1 MKSEKPGFGQ
11 IIVTATGFLCL
22 FSLVGISFYGLPF
35 FYDFWVTD
43 FGWSRATITSGMA
56 FGKVIVGTIAFFAGW
71 IIDRFGPRRVMMAG
85 VLMGGTALIGLSQ
98 VTSLWQYY
106 FFYLFNAL
114 GYICGGPLPNQVL
127 ISRWFTNL
135 RGKAMGIIYLG
146 IGIGGMLVPQ
156 IAKKLIAYF
165 GWHQAMMMLGIL
177 MIIIAFPM
185 IIFVKD
191 NPDSKID
198 ASDPGRSKHDELKQ
212 YETGYDE
219 PKAPL
224 SHILKRWPFYLLLI
238 GSICSIGA
246 VSGTIQNLKL
256 FFSLDLNWTQQHS
269 ANIISIILAASIA
282 GRLMMGW
289 LADRINKKYVMILIY
304 TLVAGSIPLLFFAA
318 TPGVIYI
325 FAFIFG
331 IALGGDYMII
341 PLMAAELFGVK
352 IMGRIM
358 GLILTFDGLSEAFSP
373 MLVGWLRD
381 ISGSYTRGFTALM
394 VLGIIGIIAISML
407 PLKRKI
413 S

>member
-1 MKSEKPGFGQ
+1 MKPEKLSSGQ

-35 FYDFWVTD
+35 FYDFWVKD

-56 FGKVIVGTIAFFAGW
+56 FGKVIIGTVAFFAGW

-85 VLMGGTALIGLSQ
+85 VLMGGTALIGLSH
-98 VTSLWQYY
+98 VTALWQYY

-127 ISRWFTNL
+127 ISRWFTDS

-156 IAKKLIAYF
+156 IAKKLIVHF
-165 GWHQAMMMLGIL
+165 GWHNAMMMLGIL

-185 IIFVKD
+185 ILFVKD
-191 NPDSKID
+191 NPEQIIRTQSSDRP
-198 ASDPGRSKHDELKQ
+198 DPGDVKP
-212 YETGYDE
+212 DE

-256 FFSLDLNWTQQHS
+256 FFSIDLNWTQQHA
-269 ANIISIILAASIA
+269 ANILSIVLASSIA
-282 GRLMMGW
+282 GRLLMGW

-304 TLVAGSIPLLFFAA
+304 TLVAGSIPLLFIAA
-318 TPGVIYI
+318 TPGIIYV

-331 IALGGDYMII
+331 MALGGDYMII

-352 IMGRIM
+352 ILGRIM
-358 GLILTFDGLSEAFSP
+358 GLIMTFDGLSEAFSP

-381 ISGSYTRGFTALM
+381 ISGSYASGFAVLM
-394 VLGIIGIIAISML
+394 TLGIIGIIAISML
-407 PLKRKI
+407 PLKKKTL
-413 S
+413 

>member
-1 MKSEKPGFGQ
+1 MKSEKPGSGQ

-22 FSLVGISFYGLPF
+22 FSMVGISFYGLPF
-35 FYDFWVTD
+35 FYDFWVQD
-43 FGWSRATITSGMA
+43 YGWSRATITSGMA
-56 FGKVIVGTIAFFAGW
+56 FGKVIIGVFAFFAGW

-127 ISRWFTNL
+127 ISRWFTDA
-135 RGKAMGIIYLG
+135 RGRAMGIIYIG
-146 IGIGGMLVPQ
+146 IGMGGMLVPQ
-156 IAKKLIAYF
+156 IAKKLIVHF

-191 NPDSKID
+191 NPDGKIQ
-198 ASDPGRSKHDELKQ
+198 APKPDETKP
-212 YETGYDE
+212 DK
-219 PKAPL
+219 PIPPL
-224 SHILKRWPFYLLLI
+224 SHILKKWPFYLLLI
-238 GSICSIGA
+238 GSMCSIGA

-256 FFSLDLNWTQQHS
+256 FFSLDLNYTQQHS
-269 ANIISIILAASIA
+269 ANILSIILASSIA
-282 GRLMMGW
+282 GRLLMGW
-289 LADRINKKYVMILIY
+289 LADRINKKHVMILIY
-304 TLVAGSIPLLFFAA
+304 ILVAGSIPLLFLAG
-318 TPGVIYI
+318 TPGIIYI

-358 GLILTFDGLSEAFSP
+358 GLILTFDGLAEAFSP

-381 ISGSYTRGFTALM
+381 ISGSYARGFTVLM
-394 VLGIIGIIAISML
+394 VLGIIGIIAVSML
-407 PLKRKI
+407 PLKKK
-413 S
+413 SQ

>member
-1 MKSEKPGFGQ
+1 MKPEKPGSGQ

-35 FYDFWVTD
+35 FYDFWVKD

-56 FGKVIVGTIAFFAGW
+56 FGKVIIGTVAFFAGW

-85 VLMGGTALIGLSQ
+85 VLMGGTALIGLSH

-127 ISRWFTNL
+127 ISRWFTES

-156 IAKKLIAYF
+156 VAKKLIVHF

-185 IIFVKD
+185 ILFVKD
-191 NPDSKID
+191 NPERNIRTQS
-198 ASDPGRSKHDELKQ
+198 PDEPKP
-212 YETGYDE
+212 DE

-224 SHILKRWPFYLLLI
+224 RHILKRWPFYLLLI

-282 GRLMMGW
+282 GRLLMGW
-289 LADRINKKYVMILIY
+289 LADKINKKYVMILIY
-304 TLVAGSIPLLFFAA
+304 TLVAGSIPILFFAA

-381 ISGSYTRGFTALM
+381 ISGSYARGFTALM

-407 PLKRKI
+407 PLKKKR
-413 S
+413 

>member
-1 MKSEKPGFGQ
+1 MKTGKPSSGQ
-11 IIVTATGFLCL
+11 VIVTATGFLCL
-22 FSLVGISFYGLPF
+22 FSMVGISFYGLPF
-35 FYDFWVTD
+35 FYDFWVQD
-43 FGWSRATITSGMA
+43 LGWSRATITSGNA
-56 FGKVIVGTIAFFAGW
+56 FGKVIIGMFAFFAGW
-71 IIDRFGPRRVMMAG
+71 VIDRFGPRRVMLAG

-127 ISRWFTNL
+127 ISRWFTGS
-135 RGKAMGIIYLG
+135 RGRAMGIAYLG

-156 IAKKLIAYF
+156 IAKKLNLIF
-165 GWHQAMMMLGIL
+165 EWHQSIMILGIL

-185 IIFVKD
+185 IWLVKD
-191 NPDSKID
+191 NPEGKRQTQIQS
-198 ASDPGRSKHDELKQ
+198 
-212 YETGYDE
+212 E
-219 PKAPL
+219 PKIPL
-224 SHILKRWPFYLLLI
+224 KHILKGWPFYLLLI
-238 GSICSIGA
+238 GSMCSIGA

-256 FFSLDLNWTQQHS
+256 FFSLDLKYSQELS

-282 GRLMMGW
+282 GRLFMGW
-289 LADRINKKYVMILIY
+289 MADRIQKKYVMILIY
-304 TLVAGSIPLLFFAA
+304 TLVAGSIPLLLLAK

-331 IALGGDYMII
+331 IGLGGDYMII

-358 GLILTFDGLSEAFSP
+358 GIILTFDGLAEAFSP

-381 ISGSYTRGFTALM
+381 RTGIYSGGFAILVM
-394 VLGIIGIIAISML
+394 LGIIGIISVSLL
-407 PLKRKI
+407 PLKKKI
-413 S
+413 

>member
-1 MKSEKPGFGQ
+1 MKTGKPGSGQ

-22 FSLVGISFYGLPF
+22 FSMVGISFYGLPF
-35 FYDFWVTD
+35 FYDFWVQD
-43 FGWSRATITSGMA
+43 LGWSRATITSGNA
-56 FGKVIVGTIAFFAGW
+56 FGKVIIGMFAFFAGW
-71 IIDRFGPRRVMMAG
+71 VIDRFGPRRVMLAG

-127 ISRWFTNL
+127 ISRWFTGS
-135 RGKAMGIIYLG
+135 RGRAMGIAYLG

-156 IAKKLIAYF
+156 IAKKLNLVF
-165 GWHQAMMMLGIL
+165 EWHQSIMILGIL

-185 IIFVKD
+185 IWLVKD
-191 NPDSKID
+191 NPE
-198 ASDPGRSKHDELKQ
+198 GQTRTQLQ
-212 YETGYDE
+212 DE
-219 PKAPL
+219 PKIPL
-224 SHILKRWPFYLLLI
+224 NHILKGWPFYLLLI
-238 GSICSIGA
+238 GSMCSIGA

-256 FFSLDLNWTQQHS
+256 FFSLDLKYSQELS

-282 GRLMMGW
+282 GRLFMGW
-289 LADRINKKYVMILIY
+289 MADRIQKKYVMILIY
-304 TLVAGSIPLLFFAA
+304 TLVAGSIPLLLLAK

-331 IALGGDYMII
+331 IGLGGDYMII

-358 GLILTFDGLSEAFSP
+358 GIILTFDGLAEAFSP
-373 MLVGWLRD
+373 MMVGWLRD
-381 ISGSYTRGFTALM
+381 RTGIYSGGFAILVM
-394 VLGIIGIIAISML
+394 LGIIGIISVSLL
-407 PLKRKI
+407 PLKKKI
-413 S
+413 